1 MLQVVIG
8 VLRSGFRSRSF
19 QAILFLG
26 FFLVFVAYL
35 ASQFSPR
42 QPKTVALDVGLSGLR
57 ISLVLLVLSWVQE
70 HYGKELLWRSVQV
83 SLSYPVSRSRFVL
96 GRYFGI
102 LVLLAIAT
110 ACLAMLLWLMTLA
123 AGGGYEQEFSVA
135 LGLPYWAA
143 VFAVWLDAAVVLA
156 FAFCIASVSTVQ
168 IMPLAVGAAFAI
180 AAKAVGPVVDYVAQG
195 ADGQQDLAA
204 QYGPVLGVIRWVIPD
219 LSRLDWRAWPMY
231 GTDVPWGQIGG
242 GSMMAFGYIVL
253 MLSLSA
259 WLFSRREFA

>member
-1 MLQVVIG
+1 MLQVIIG

-26 FFLVFVAYL
+26 FFLVFVAFL

-42 QPKTVALDVGLSGLR
+42 QPKTVALDVGMSGLR

-70 HYGKELLWRSVQV
+70 HYGKELLWRSVQTA
-83 SLSYPVSRSRFVL
+83 LSYPVSRTTFVL
-96 GRYFGI
+96 SRYFGI
-102 LVLLAIAT
+102 LLLTAIAT
-110 ACLAMLLWLMTLA
+110 LCLAMLLWLVTLL
-123 AGGGYEQEFSVA
+123 AGGAYEQERGVVLGAPFWIAVA
-135 LGLPYWAA
+135 GI
-143 VFAVWLDAAVVLA
+143 WLDAAVVLA

-195 ADGQQDLAA
+195 ADGQEDLVA
-204 QYGPVLGVIRWVIPD
+204 QYGPVLGVIRWLIPD

-231 GTDVPWGQIGG
+231 GTDAPWAQIGA
-242 GSMMAFGYIVL
+242 GSVMAVGYIAL

-259 WLFSRREFA
+259 WLFGRREFA